1 MGKVTILNETIEH
14 PLSFMGECAGIA
26 YNSDTSVQEK
36 NQKRGLNCVRAGHG
50 RMWEFCDIFMKIE
63 GYSIR
68 VMREFMRHV
77 GDGLTAIQRSTR
89 YVDESDFSYYIP
101 KYFYKENNEVDFD
114 AYTDIMSDISITYE
128 EMLQRG
134 VPKEDAANILPLGLD
149 TIVVVKHNART
160 MIQMAEVRLCSRA
173 YEEYRQLMKDIIV
186 ALGKYSEEWG
196 LIVQEFFK
204 CKCDK
209 LGYCEEEYCCGK
221 YKKKDEMILVSKED
235 YTKMLETAHN
245 NLFPRNN
252 SFNKGDFK
260 KYNKYDN
267 TIKYKYSN
275 ETSERFDSI

>member
-1 MGKVTILNETIEH
+1 MGKVTILNETIKY
-14 PLSFMGECAGIA
+14 PLSFMGSVAGIA
-26 YNSDTSVQEK
+26 YNSDISIQEK

-63 GYSIR
+63 GYSVR

-89 YVDESDFSYYIP
+89 YVNESDFGYYIP

-149 TIVVVKHNART
+149 TVVVVKHNART
-160 MIQMAEVRLCSRA
+160 MIQMAEVRLCNRA
-173 YEEYRQLMKDIIV
+173 YEEYRQLMKDIII
-186 ALGKYSEEWG
+186 ALGEYSEEWS
-196 LIVQEFFK
+196 LVVQEFFK

-209 LGYCEEEYCCGK
+209 LEYCEEEYCCGK
-221 YKKKDEMILVSKED
+221 YKKKDEMILVSKEE
-235 YTKMLETAHN
+235 YLKLLHNQHTK
-245 NLFPRNN
+245 
-252 SFNKGDFK
+252 SQIDFK

-275 ETSERFDSI
+275 ETSK